1 MIIYDTYRFEIRHRS
16 RFVESATCLTID
28 GKVARQPGKGIVA
41 LLAGAAGLSVASI
54 YYNQPMLGILA
65 QEFHVDAAAISWIAV
80 LTQVGYA
87 LGLVVLAPLGDRFER
102 RGLIGLTFAAL
113 ALSLAGAACS
123 PRLGMLLVASLLVG
137 VLATVA
143 QQVVPMA
150 AQLASE
156 QRRGS
161 VVGTVMAGLL
171 AGILLSRTISG
182 LVSEYGTW
190 REMYGYAAVA
200 TLLMSAILVLRLPRV
215 APVTTISYPRIL
227 LSLVRLLGSHKK
239 LRQAGVVQ
247 GLLFGGFVAFWANLA
262 LFLEQPPFSQGS
274 AVAGLLGLVGV
285 AGVVCAP
292 LAGRLADRGGN
303 GRLVVWGAA
312 AVMAGFA
319 LLGMFPAS
327 WIALITGIILM
338 DVGLQSALVANQAR
352 IYGLDA
358 SARSRLNTV
367 FMTMM
372 FLGGALGTAL
382 GAQAFAIYGWVGL
395 CAMGVGCAALALVVA
410 LRSPDAKAA

>member
-1 MIIYDTYRFEIRHRS
+1 MQD
-16 RFVESATCLTID
+16 ATCITMD
-28 GKVARQPGKGIVA
+28 ENVGRQPGKGTVA
-41 LLAGAAGLSVASI
+41 LMAGAAGLSVASI

-113 ALSLAGAACS
+113 SLSLAAAAFS
-123 PRLGMLLVASLLVG
+123 PGFAMLLVASLFVG

-150 AQLASE
+150 AQLAAAK
-156 QRRGS
+156 QRGS
-161 VVGTVMAGLL
+161 VVGAVMAGLL
-171 AGILLSRTISG
+171 AGILLSRTVSG
-182 LVSEYGTW
+182 LVSEYGSW
-190 REMYGYAAVA
+190 REMYGFAALA
-200 TLLMSAILVLRLPRV
+200 TILMSAVLAMRLPRV
-215 APVTTISYPRIL
+215 EPVTTISYPQIL
-227 LSLVRLLGSHKK
+227 VSLVRLLKSHNT

-262 LFLEQPPFSQGS
+262 LYLEKPPFSQGS
-274 AVAGLLGLVGV
+274 AIAGLLGLVGV

-292 LAGRLADRGGN
+292 LAGRLADRGAKD
-303 GRLVVWGAA
+303 RLVAWGAT
-312 AVMAGFA
+312 AVMAGFV

-327 WIALITGIILM
+327 WIALITAIILM

-382 GAQAFAIYGWVGL
+382 GAQAFVAFGWAGV
-395 CAMGVGCAALALVVA
+395 CIMGAGCGVLALAIEMFNQDSKRA
-410 LRSPDAKAA
+410 